1 MTEAEPDWR
10 QRKKTAT
17 SDRIRES
24 ALRLFHEQGYD
35 ATTVEQI
42 AAAAGVSH
50 MTFFRYFPTKEDVAL
65 SDSYDPLIA
74 SSIAQ
79 TPATWP
85 LVQRIRAVL
94 VQGLRQ
100 VYDTDRD
107 TLLAQVKLIVS
118 TPALRERQWAG
129 QLATQ
134 QAILEAIQPDQRD
147 SHASFQAKV
156 TVAAC
161 LAATTT
167 AVLAWVEN
175 DGIPELPDLIEQAFD
190 TLTRLRESPVG

>member
-1 MTEAEPDWR
+1 
-10 QRKKTAT
+10 
-17 SDRIRES
+17 
-24 ALRLFHEQGYD
+24 
-35 ATTVEQI
+35 
-42 AAAAGVSH
+42 

-107 TLLAQVKLIVS
+107 TLLAQVKLIDS

-134 QAILEAIQPDQRD
+134 QVILQALQVDQLD
-147 SHASFQAKV
+147 PHASFQAKV

-161 LAATTT
+161 LAAAST
-167 AVLAWVEN
+167 AVLTWVEN
-175 DGIPELPDLIEQAFD
+175 DGTPELPDLMEQAFD
-190 TLTRLRESPVG
+190 TLTRPQ

>member
-17 SDRIRES
+17 SDRIREC

-74 SSIAQ
+74 SFIAQ
-79 TPATWP
+79 TPAGWP
-85 LVQRIRAVL
+85 LIERIRAVL

-100 VYDTDRD
+100 IYDTDRD
-107 TLLAQVKLIVS
+107 TLLAQVKLIDS

-134 QAILEAIQPDQRD
+134 QVILQALQVDQLD
-147 SHASFQAKV
+147 PHASFQAKV

-161 LAATTT
+161 LAAAST
-167 AVLAWVEN
+167 AVLTWVEN
-175 DGIPELPDLIEQAFD
+175 DGTPELPDLMEQAFD
-190 TLTRLRESPVG
+190 TLSAAG

>member
-17 SDRIRES
+17 SDRIREC
-24 ALRLFHEQGYD
+24 ALRLFREQGYD

-74 SSIAQ
+74 SFIAQ
-79 TPATWP
+79 TPAGWP
-85 LVQRIRAVL
+85 LIERIRAVL

-100 VYDTDRD
+100 IYDTDRD
-107 TLLAQVKLIVS
+107 TLLAQVKLIDS

-134 QAILEAIQPDQRD
+134 QVILQALQVDQLD
-147 SHASFQAKV
+147 PHASFQAKV

-161 LAATTT
+161 LAAAST
-167 AVLAWVEN
+167 AVLTWVEN
-175 DGIPELPDLIEQAFD
+175 DGTPELPDLIEQAFD
-190 TLTRLRESPVG
+190 ILARPQ